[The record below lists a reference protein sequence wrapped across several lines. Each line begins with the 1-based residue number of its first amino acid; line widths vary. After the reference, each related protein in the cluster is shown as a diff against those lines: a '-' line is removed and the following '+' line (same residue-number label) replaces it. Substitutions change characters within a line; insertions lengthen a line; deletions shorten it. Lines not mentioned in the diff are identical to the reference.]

1 MWIQGSKG
9 WGGGRSGGG
18 WEGLNSHGVT
28 TTDFGDTTRE
38 WMEEGVVLLLS
49 CAPAA
54 PSSSLPLFSRPISTE
69 APRISR
75 KGTEDLKPAPRISS
89 LAPRIYTKLSED
101 RHAGQTYLNT
111 GSEDLNEGHRGST
124 RTTLR
129 IATQGRTMGYRNPM
143 HEGGQLE
150 QWDTVIPCT
159 KAAS

>member
-75 KGTEDLKPAPRISS
+75 KGTEDLKRHRGSQAWHRESTRSSLRIATLGRPISTLAPRIS
-89 LAPRIYTKLSED
+89 TK
-101 RHAGQTYLNT
+101 GI
-111 GSEDLNEGHRGST
+111 EDL
-124 RTTLR
+124 
-129 IATQGRTMGYRNPM
+129 
-143 HEGGQLE
+143 HEPL
-150 QWDTVIPCT
+150 
-159 KAAS
+159 